1 MYNGE
6 EVNPSTPQNQH
17 AYISQY
23 DLHHAEMTV
32 RETIDFSSKMLGTN
46 SAFGKE
52 TFYVETWCVFTYG
65 DIA

>member
-6 EVNPSTPQNQH
+6 GVNQSTPQCQQ

-23 DLHHAEMTV
+23 DLHQAEMTV
-32 RETIDFSSKMLGTN
+32 RETIDFSSEMLGTN
-46 SAFGKE
+46 SEFGKVP
-52 TFYVETWCVFTYG
+52 FYLHVWYVFTYG

>member
-6 EVNPSTPQNQH
+6 EVNPSTPQFQL

-32 RETIDFSSKMLGTN
+32 RETIDFSYEMLGTN
-46 SAFGKE
+46 SEFGKVPI
-52 TFYVETWCVFTYG
+52 YIVCMY
-65 DIA
+65 IY

>member
-6 EVNPSTPQNQH
+6 EVNSSTPQYQH

-46 SAFGKE
+46 SEFGM
-52 TFYVETWCVFTYG
+52 TPSCVQCVFADG
-65 DIA
+65 NIA